1 MNLLTYS
8 YPVTILILCPLVFL
22 AGVVDSIAGGGGL
35 ISLPAY
41 VFAGLPIHICY
52 GTNKFVNGCGTLC
65 SSINYL
71 RNGCVYVK
79 AAIFGIAGALI
90 GSSCGARLALVL
102 SPKALQICLLVI
114 LPIVAFI
121 MIFNRGIGSNP
132 QGKNPLPEKMVL
144 YGTFLA
150 GLVVGC
156 YDGFF
161 GPGTGMF
168 LTLILSSL
176 LHFEIVKAS
185 GTTKLINLASNV
197 GSTVMYLMAGKILF
211 IVAIPCLF
219 CSIAGNFLGSKLA
232 IKNGAKI
239 IRPII
244 AVVALMLIIRVIS
257 DFINI

>member
-8 YPVTILILCPLVFL
+8 YPVTLLILCPLVFL
-22 AGVVDSIAGGGGL
+22 AGIVDSIAGGGGI

-41 VFAGLPIHICY
+41 IFAGLPIHISY

-65 SSINYL
+65 ASVNYL
-71 RNGCVYVK
+71 KNGCVNIK
-79 AAIFGIAGALI
+79 AAVSGAGGALLGSAAGAH
-90 GSSCGARLALVL
+90 LALIL
-102 SPKALQICLLVI
+102 SPKALHICLLVI
-114 LPIVAFI
+114 LPFVALV
-121 MIFNRGIGSNP
+121 MICSKKKEYSAVRP
-132 QGKNPLPEKMVL
+132 ELPKNVVL
-144 YGTFLA
+144 LGTFGA

-176 LHFEIVKAS
+176 LRFEIVKAS

-197 GSTVMYLMAGKILF
+197 GSTVMYFSAGKILF
-211 IVAIPCLF
+211 LAAVPCLI
-219 CSIAGNFLGSKLA
+219 CSVAGNFLGSRLA

-244 AVVALMLIIRVIS
+244 AVVSVLLIVHVIAK
-257 DFINI
+257 I